1 MTVTTRRSVLARMV
15 RLLAHHDII
24 LTPEISDYLLK
35 QANPIVIAQTAIELL
50 ERKILTRE
58 DLLNINGWKKVSKH
72 GTSEQR
78 KEPATI
84 IPKQAP
90 QSRRFA
96 PSAEMHPINREN
108 AKAALRDFSPQIQ
121 VIRNIENIE
130 KFRGT
135 VDDFVEY
142 FRNRYQKL
150 SRILR
155 QHGELA
161 NARKIATILPEEEA
175 IVIGMITEKRTTK
188 NGHVLLEIEDE
199 TSSMPV
205 LLPKSNRELLE
216 DAQGILLDTV
226 LGFIGKRGKDFFI
239 ARKVIWPD
247 VPHKI
252 NKRTAQIPVNVAFL
266 SDIHVGSQ
274 EFLEKT
280 FLNFINFLRGKAD
293 KQSERILGLS
303 TKYVL
308 FAGDV
313 VDGIGI
319 YPNQQ
324 YDLVVDDIND
334 QYDLFAH
341 YLDYL
346 PEDVTAVIIPGN
358 HDMVRRAEPQPII
371 PETFAKHLHSL
382 PNVVLASNPS
392 MVALHG
398 VKVLLYH
405 CTPLMDLV
413 NHLPGHSFEKPGTIM
428 REMLRAR
435 HLSPLY
441 GEHTPIAPEKEDH
454 LVIEELP
461 DIFHGGHVHINDVGK
476 YRGIAIVNSGTMQA
490 QTEYQRQLNIVPTP
504 GKVTLLNLQT
514 FGPRLLDFYRK

>member
-1 MTVTTRRSVLARMV
+1 MTVTSRRSALTRIV
-15 RLLAHHDII
+15 RLLANHDIL
-24 LTPEISDYLLK
+24 LTPEISNFLLK
-35 QANPIVIAQTAIELL
+35 QRDPITIAQTAISLLANEKLTKEELVTI
-50 ERKILTRE
+50 E
-58 DLLNINGWKKVSKH
+58 GWKKVSI
-72 GTSEQR
+72 R
-78 KEPATI
+78 KEERKKEPTRSTPSH
-84 IPKQAP
+84 IPSTKK
-90 QSRRFA
+90 FA
-96 PSAEMHPINREN
+96 PLHQLQPIN
-108 AKAALRDFSPQIQ
+108 KADIEPPLRDFAPQVQI
-121 VIRNIENIE
+121 IRNIENAE

-142 FRNRYQKL
+142 FKSRFQKL

-155 QHGELA
+155 QHGDLA
-161 NARKIATILPEEEA
+161 NARKIATILPEEDA
-175 IVIGMITEKRTTK
+175 VVIGMITEKRTTK

-205 LLPKSNRELLE
+205 LLPKGNRELIE
-216 DAQGILLDTV
+216 DSQGILLDTV

-239 ARKVIWPD
+239 AKKVIWPD

-252 NKRTAQIPVNVAFL
+252 NKRVAPLPVNVAFL

-293 KQSERILGLS
+293 KQSERKMGLS

-324 YDLVVDDIND
+324 YDLLVDDIND

-346 PEDVTAVIIPGN
+346 PEDVTAIIIPGN

-371 PETFAKHLHSL
+371 PDTFAKHLHSL
-382 PNVVLASNPS
+382 PNVVLTSNPS

-398 VKVLLYH
+398 VRVLLYH

-413 NHLPGHSFEKPGTIM
+413 NHLPGHTFEKPGTIM

-454 LVIEELP
+454 LVIDELP

-504 GKVTLLNLQT
+504 GKVTLLNLQS
-514 FGPRLLDFYRK
+514 FEPHLIDFYRK